1 VLERERERVAAASR
15 RLAREGLVL
24 GTAGN
29 VSERHGD
36 LVAITPTGCTLE
48 HVTAEQVTVIDLDA
62 DVEAATENT
71 LLLEWASTIYWRV
84 AALGSPR
91 LLGGRAWNHGYMD
104 GVSSGQRAAAEAI
117 AEL

>member
-48 HVTAEQVTVIDLDA
+48 HVTAEQVTVIDLDGGTVDGDLA
-62 DVEAATENT
+62 PTSE
-71 LLLEWASTIYWRV
+71 L
-84 AALGSPR
+84 ALH
-91 LLGGRAWNHGYMD
+91 LGA
-104 GVSSGQRAAAEAI
+104 
-117 AEL
+117 